1 VLGLVGT
8 NGIGK
13 STALQILGNKLMPNL
28 GRFDNEVTWKDVLNH
43 FKGSELQN
51 FFTKMLE
58 DKLKASMKP

>member
-1 VLGLVGT
+1 
-8 NGIGK
+8 
-13 STALQILGNKLMPNL
+13 MPNL

>member
-1 VLGLVGT
+1 
-8 NGIGK
+8 
-13 STALQILGNKLMPNL
+13 MPNL

-58 DKLKASMKP
+58 DKLKASMKPQYVDNISKFVKGTINDIIKAKD